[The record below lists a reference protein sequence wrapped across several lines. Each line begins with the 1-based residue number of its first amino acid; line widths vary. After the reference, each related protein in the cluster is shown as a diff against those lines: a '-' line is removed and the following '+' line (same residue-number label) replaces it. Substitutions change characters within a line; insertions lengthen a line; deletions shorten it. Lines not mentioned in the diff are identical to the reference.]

1 MPQDPASSSSAT
13 TSDGRPLHNLTDLPI
28 PKVDVPAAS
37 TTSVVP
43 LPAKPARGKGKAS
56 AAAGASAPAPS
67 NTLLKYF
74 ARDSSSSTTTA
85 SSSTATRTTAPGTAQ
100 ETEVSG
106 AGSASTS
113 SMGSDSSTRA
123 PAKVSAGKA
132 GKSATTDP
140 AKLEAEQPIAP
151 YLEPFASR
159 AASSRNGV
167 VWSMKDWVDMIFVH
181 EFVFRHGKEFLLL
194 PPEYQDGSFFTL
206 QHIEKMLAD
215 DTAFQSHGT
224 VLCTHMMRAVLDDEY
239 QITDDDPLSWQA
251 VYTNQAPYY
260 ELPRFDRDA
269 HQMTPRE
276 RLDLLCQMVELT
288 LRHPQFHTYARI
300 LIEGRLDS
308 QRRDKVTDY
317 AKPFLDRAHDVR
329 ANLRLL
335 QQDLDRNDTDA
346 ALVKAAGEATRAM
359 GGDDALH
366 VYMLN
371 ALAAKQERTR
381 AQIAYLQA
389 TADRLTEQ
397 HAALAALDKQPA
409 VTKEDLLEKLRGG
422 ASGVRADRATR
433 HSKRYDGMSELGTDR
448 AGRRYLY
455 LRALGGGGLVVET
468 PDRTYLRC
476 TNVQAL
482 VARLS
487 NVHPRERVLLSRLS
501 LAMRT
506 IDEDQFLFT
515 SFLNHV
521 PARAVALPDAH
532 WLRTLEGVRDELKT
546 LVTVA
551 NEFFLLSLNRTDKTC
566 APPKL
571 ETAPIDRATSVA
583 EWVEYLTAHFIP
595 AFHTTEMLA
604 DKYKYPW
611 RTDKSK
617 FSGPLHYLED
627 GLQNTRVLASIT
639 TVSDLLHWVRT
650 VTRMLDYYHE
660 AELRF
665 NVSAA
670 KGAHT
675 RELKKQADWVYED
688 DPSLKQPGAAAGSA
702 AGAMPPPNTAEDE
715 YTIPEDTPS
724 GIALRPRKR
733 RAVATAPS
741 TASSSAAS
749 TSAKSG
755 ESSSGRQL
763 RSGTTTATAKTE
775 RATKRAKVSSSKQ
788 ESAPVR
794 RSSRTTRASARAA
807 AQEDGDETDDA
818 SINIMTGDDDE
829 EFVAP
834 GAAKSSTADVDMAEA
849 GMPTTRRS
857 GRRGSTST
865 TTSETAGEEVPAS
878 GRSLR
883 KKGRVVYTD

>member
-1 MPQDPASSSSAT
+1 MPQDPAPGSSAT
-13 TSDGRPLHNLTDLPI
+13 TGDGRPLHNLTDLPI

-37 TTSVVP
+37 STGVVP
-43 LPAKPARGKGKAS
+43 LPAKPTRGKGKAS
-56 AAAGASAPAPS
+56 TAAAPAPS

-74 ARDSSSSTTTA
+74 ARDSSSSATTA
-85 SSSTATRTTAPGTAQ
+85 SVSTATGTVAAGTAH
-100 ETEVSG
+100 ETEPSG
-106 AGSASTS
+106 AGAASTS
-113 SMGSDSSTRA
+113 SMASDSTKRA
-123 PAKVSAGKA
+123 PSKASAGGKG

-151 YLEPFASR
+151 YLEPFATR
-159 AASSRNGV
+159 AASGRNGV

-239 QITDDDPLSWQA
+239 QITDDDPLAWQA

-260 ELPRFDRDA
+260 DLPRFDFDA
-269 HQMTPRE
+269 HQMTPGE
-276 RLDLLCQMVELT
+276 RLDLLCQMVELI

-317 AKPFLDRAHDVR
+317 AKPFLDRAHEVR

-381 AQIAYLQA
+381 ARIAYLQA
-389 TADRLTEQ
+389 MAERLTEQ

-409 VTKEDLLEKLRGG
+409 VAKEDLLEKLRGG

-433 HSKRYDGMSELGTDR
+433 HSKRYDGISELGTDR

-487 NVHPRERVLLSRLS
+487 NMHPRERVLLSRLS

-506 IDEDQFLFT
+506 IDEDQFLFK

-521 PARAVALPDAH
+521 PARAVALPEAH
-532 WLRTLEGVRDELKT
+532 WLRALEGVRDELKT

-571 ETAPIDRATSVA
+571 ETAPIDRATSVV
-583 EWVEYLTAHFIP
+583 EWVEYLTANFIP
-595 AFHTTEMLA
+595 AFHATEMLA

-627 GLQNTRVLASIT
+627 GPQNTRVLANIT

-650 VTRMLDYYHE
+650 VTHMLDYYHE

-688 DPSLKQPGAAAGSA
+688 DPSLKQAGAAAASA
-702 AGAMPPPNTAEDE
+702 AGAVAPPPNAAEDE

-733 RAVATAPS
+733 RAAATAPS
-741 TASSSAAS
+741 TAASSAAS
-749 TSAKSG
+749 TPAKSG
-755 ESSSGRQL
+755 DSSSGRQL
-763 RSGTTTATAKTE
+763 RSGTTTPAKTE
-775 RATKRAKVSSSKQ
+775 RATKRAKVSASKQ

-794 RSSRTTRASARAA
+794 RSSRTTSASARAA
-807 AQEDGDETDDA
+807 AHEDDDEDTDDA
-818 SINIMTGDDDE
+818 SINIMTGNDDDE
-829 EFVAP
+829 FVEP
-834 GAAKSSTADVDMAEA
+834 GVAKASTTDVDMAEA
-849 GMPTTRRS
+849 GRPTRRS

-865 TTSETAGEEVPAS
+865 TTSETAGEEAPAL

-883 KKGRVVYTD
+883 RKGRVVYTE

>member
-1 MPQDPASSSSAT
+1 MPQDPSHGSSAT
-13 TSDGRPLHNLTDLPI
+13 TSDDRPLHNLTDLPI

-37 TTSVVP
+37 STGIVP

-74 ARDSSSSTTTA
+74 ARDSSSSATTA
-85 SSSTATRTTAPGTAQ
+85 SSSTATRTAAAGTAQ
-100 ETEVSG
+100 ETEASG
-106 AGSASTS
+106 TGATNTS
-113 SMGSDSSTRA
+113 SMGSDSTKRALSKAST
-123 PAKVSAGKA
+123 GGNG

-140 AKLEAEQPIAP
+140 AKLEAEHPIAP
-151 YLEPFASR
+151 YLEPFATR
-159 AASSRNGV
+159 AASGRNGV
-167 VWSMKDWVDMIFVH
+167 VWSMKDWVDMVFVH

-194 PPEYQDGSFFTL
+194 PSEYQDGSFFTL

-224 VLCTHMMRAVLDDEY
+224 VLCTHMMRAVLDEEY
-239 QITDDDPLSWQA
+239 QITDDDPLAWQA

-260 ELPRFDRDA
+260 DLPRFDRDA
-269 HQMTPRE
+269 QQMTPRE

-288 LRHPQFHTYARI
+288 LRHPHFHTYTRI

-317 AKPFLDRAHDVR
+317 AKPFLDRAHEVR

-346 ALVKAAGEATRAM
+346 ALVKAAGEATCAM

-381 AQIAYLQA
+381 ARIAYLQA
-389 TADRLTEQ
+389 MAERLTEQ

-409 VTKEDLLEKLRGG
+409 VAKDDLLEKLRGG

-476 TNVQAL
+476 TNVQGL

-487 NVHPRERVLLSRLS
+487 NTHPRERVLLSRLS

-532 WLRTLEGVRDELKT
+532 WLRSLEGVRDELKT

-583 EWVEYLTAHFIP
+583 EWVEYLTANFLP
-595 AFHTTEMLA
+595 AFHATEMLA

-627 GLQNTRVLASIT
+627 GPQNTRVLASIT

-650 VTRMLDYYHE
+650 VTHMLDYYHE

-688 DPSLKQPGAAAGSA
+688 DPSLKQPGAAAAASA
-702 AGAMPPPNTAEDE
+702 VGAAPPPNAAEDE

-741 TASSSAAS
+741 TVSSSAAS
-749 TSAKSG
+749 TPAKSG
-755 ESSSGRQL
+755 DSSSSGRQL
-763 RSGTTTATAKTE
+763 RSGTATAPAKTE
-775 RATKRAKVSSSKQ
+775 RATKRAKT
-788 ESAPVR
+788 PVR
-794 RSSRTTRASARAA
+794 WSSRTTRASARAA
-807 AQEDGDETDDA
+807 AQEEDDEETDDA
-818 SINIMTGDDDE
+818 SINIMTGDDDD

-834 GAAKSSTADVDMAEA
+834 GAAKTNSADVDMAEA
-849 GMPTTRRS
+849 GMPTARRS

-865 TTSETAGEEVPAS
+865 TTSETAGEETPAS

-883 KKGRVVYTD
+883 RKGRVVYTE